1 MRVALLLCLLLT
13 VGICSFSQDRFS
25 LKPGITSNLKPY
37 YSKDAGAHIDTIHL
51 QVVLT
56 GKFDTAANTGNNTLN
71 LAIEKFNLP
80 NKPRIAD
87 SAHITF
93 PKSAWHADGSAKD
106 TTLII
111 NLITESIP
119 DSLKNDEIGHL
130 VITGK
135 SDNFHTLR
143 LTNTAL
149 GFNTKYNPDKSFWVE
164 VGANFDLIDGLE
176 ANNFYSGV
184 FLSKRD
190 IRPFSFK
197 KKDPADDKE
206 KNLSIFAGVY
216 ESKSITS
223 STEQNYSLQQYY
235 DSTSFL
241 TSKRDTMQ
249 VYDAIGNFITRRTVR
264 NVGLF
269 LSPQVRLTNGS
280 ANGDGLHVFAS
291 FWAELQWQKV
301 EEEINFNQLK
311 KLDTSYMPIRQ
322 ILIDTSNIKAGG
334 LVKKTTDQRSHYIGF
349 GLPVFLKETVNN
361 NVVHL
366 YVNPV
371 FGLSSQPT
379 AKYLLQQSIDPIKQ
393 LDAPRRCWQPFY
405 LVQFRLNE
413 ETYGISFTGEVR
425 GLLLSNN
432 KPIVSLALSKKF
444 DLSKFMEYN
453 K

>member
-1 MRVALLLCLLLT
+1 MRVALLSCLLWTIGLY
-13 VGICSFSQDRFS
+13 SFSQERFS
-25 LKPGITSNLKPY
+25 LKTGITSNLKPY
-37 YSKDAGAHIDTIHL
+37 YSKDAGVHIDTIHL

-56 GKFDTAANTGNNTLN
+56 GKFDTVRDHNTLK

-87 SAHITF
+87 SPQIFF
-93 PKSAWHADGSAKD
+93 PESAWHTDGSARD
-106 TTLII
+106 TTII
-111 NLITESIP
+111 IYLITESIP
-119 DSLKNDEIGHL
+119 DTLKNDEIGHL
-130 VITGK
+130 IITDK
-135 SDNFHTLR
+135 RDNFHTLR
-143 LTNTAL
+143 LTNTEL
-149 GFNTKYNPDKSFWVE
+149 GYNPKYNPDKSFWVE

-184 FLSKRD
+184 FLAKRD
-190 IRPFSFK
+190 IRPFSFRK
-197 KKDPADDKE
+197 P
-206 KNLSIFAGVY
+206 KNNRRENNNLAIFAGVY
-216 ESKSITS
+216 ESKSITT
-223 STEQNYSLQQYY
+223 STEQSYSLQQYY
-235 DSTSFL
+235 DSTSFQ
-241 TSKRDTMQ
+241 TNKTDTMQ
-249 VYDAIGNFITRRTVR
+249 VYHAIGGFVTRRTVR

-280 ANGDGLHVFAS
+280 ANEDNLHVYAS
-291 FWAELQWQKV
+291 FWAELQWQKI

-311 KLDTSYMPIRQ
+311 KLDTTFMPIRQ
-322 ILIDTSNIKAGG
+322 VLVDTSNIKAGG
-334 LVKKTTDQRSHYIGF
+334 IIKKTTDVRSHYIGF
-349 GLPVFLKETVNN
+349 GLPVFLKETINK

-366 YVNPV
+366 FVNPV

-379 AKYLLQQSIDPIKQ
+379 ARYLLQQSVDPNKQ
-393 LDAPRRCWQPFY
+393 IDAPRRCWQPFY

-444 DLSKFMEYN
+444 DLAKFMEF